1 MGKTINGEVLPP
13 TDKDDSLLDGVKV
26 PHMRL
31 VTTGQIKAELGKV
44 YRRVSVGKIEPKLA
58 FALQSI
64 LRTMLHATEQEH
76 AHQLA
81 ADDPD
86 ADTPSLTGVIIIGP
100 GATKKQIADMRSKV
114 NNQSSTTRKEKSK

>member
-1 MGKTINGEVLPP
+1 MGKTIDQEVLLPA
-13 TDKDDSLLDGVKV
+13 DKDDPLLVEGRT
-26 PHMRL
+26 PHQRL

-44 YRRVSVGKIEPKLA
+44 YRRVSVGKIDPKLA
-58 FALQSI
+58 YALQSI

-86 ADTPSLTGVIIIGP
+86 ADTPSLTGVVIIGP
-100 GATKKQIADMRSKV
+100 GATKKQIADMRVKV
-114 NNQSSTTRKEKSK
+114 NNQSSTRKEKSK